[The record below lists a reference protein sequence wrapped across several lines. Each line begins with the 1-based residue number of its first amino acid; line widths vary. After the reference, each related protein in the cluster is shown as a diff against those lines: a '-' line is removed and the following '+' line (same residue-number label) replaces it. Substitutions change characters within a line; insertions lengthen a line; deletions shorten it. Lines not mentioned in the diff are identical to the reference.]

1 MGYGDL
7 LERMM
12 QRDTEAFL
20 ELTDRYGWMLYSEIR
35 RKVPGK
41 AEADRVY
48 DETMRQFYGSLQN
61 SACEDPI
68 EAMLCAF
75 ADKIAETQGI
85 TYTPFIPK
93 LAEYAIQPPAVQ
105 VPVLEE
111 EPEKTAPKRKGRFW
125 RRLGWFLALVGFAA
139 VVWVGV
145 GLMMEAGILPYY
157 DLGYSWVSSIAA
169 NWL

>member
-12 QRDTEAFL
+12 QRDAEAFL

-35 RKVPGK
+35 KRVPNK
-41 AEADRVY
+41 AEADRIY
-48 DETMRQFYGSLQN
+48 DETMCQFYGSLQN

-75 ADKIAETQGI
+75 ADKIAEKQGI

-125 RRLGWFLALVGFAA
+125 LRLGLFLVLIGFAA
-139 VVWVGV
+139 VIWIGV
-145 GLMMEAGILPYY
+145 GLMMEAGMLPYY
-157 DLGYSWVSSIAA
+157 DLGYTWFARLA
-169 NWL
+169 DAWL